1 MNRATFG
8 VQREAGRAIFRQAVV
23 QYLAAANRQHISEVV
38 KSWPGMTMK
47 AAVTPLVMSDLGI
60 AGVADI
66 SPIIAPASAF
76 STLVAH
82 GITVSLAGV
91 TAKTVPARIV
101 NANDAGGFVAE
112 GAAIPVTQS
121 VFAAGPTISPCKL
134 ACITVFTRELSEHS
148 VSDCQTIMASMMS
161 EGATMVLDSTSLGNG
176 AAVAGVSPAGILNGV
191 SVAGTAT
198 SNTQGAHLALA
209 KDIEILMGALATAGA
224 GVSPIFVC
232 SPAQAASM
240 KLLVGPRFDYPIVAS
255 VGVANGTLIAIE
267 GDEFC
272 QRFFRR
278 AGIRHQHASGAA
290 YGQSSVGVLDGRHYR
305 GPGALA
311 LSADMIAVKMIMRVG
326 WGMRAAGH
334 VQYIT
339 GVNW

>member
-112 GAAIPVTQS
+112 GAAIPVRR
-121 VFAAGPTISPCKL
+121 VFRRRADYFAVKL
-134 ACITVFTRELSEHS
+134 ACITVFTREL
-148 VSDCQTIMASMMS
+148 A
-161 EGATMVLDSTSLGNG
+161 N
-176 AAVAGVSPAGILNGV
+176 
-191 SVAGTAT
+191 TA
-198 SNTQGAHLALA
+198 
-209 KDIEILMGALATAGA
+209 
-224 GVSPIFVC
+224 SPIARQ
-232 SPAQAASM
+232 SW
-240 KLLVGPRFDYPIVAS
+240 
-255 VGVANGTLIAIE
+255 
-267 GDEFC
+267 
-272 QRFFRR
+272 RR
-278 AGIRHQHASGAA
+278 
-290 YGQSSVGVLDGRHYR
+290 
-305 GPGALA
+305 
-311 LSADMIAVKMIMRVG
+311 
-326 WGMRAAGH
+326 
-334 VQYIT
+334 
-339 GVNW
+339 